1 MLEVDREV
9 GRRSDGVE
17 CGRNAPEAKVSVVR
31 AFVRPLVHR
40 MMRWSPK
47 DPGVIT
53 VRQAAITKKDS
64 LQATGPYWIKGE
76 GGG

>member
-9 GRRSDGVE
+9 DKRIDEVV
-17 CGRNAPEAKVSVVR
+17 CGRNDPEAKVSAVR

-53 VRQAAITKKDS
+53 VRQAAIMKKEED
-64 LQATGPYWIKGE
+64 
-76 GGG
+76 GG